1 MNNHGITEQHIPLMI
16 ANCDERIETFK
27 SHLKELG
34 EIIKPLNIEYVVE
47 GEEEYL
53 KSRGFEGIGDVGSFE
68 KEVRV
73 RLDIY
78 KTEKMVYNA
87 LLNSKSNKDIFKL
100 LLAKSDELQRL
111 GLEVKEIRIER
122 GWDTEG
128 EYVQYCNGLKEHR
141 DCILTMCEIG
151 YGGKL

>member
-1 MNNHGITEQHIPLMI
+1 MPFEWMNAATK
-16 ANCDERIETFK
+16 NCDERIETFK
-27 SHLKELG
+27 FHLKELG
-34 EIIKPLNIEYVVE
+34 EILKPLGEEIGEE
-47 GEEEYL
+47 EEEEYL
-53 KSRGFEGIGDVGSFE
+53 KPPGFEGIDDLASFVG
-68 KEVRV
+68 EVRV

-78 KTEKMVYNA
+78 KTEKMIFNA
-87 LLNSKSNKDIFKL
+87 LQNSKSNKDIFKL

-111 GLEVKEIRIER
+111 GLEIKEMRIER

-141 DCILTMCEIG
+141 DCMLTMCEIG